1 LALAIAGALMAQPAQ
16 AQYFGQNKVQY
27 RQYDWH
33 SIQSDHFEVF
43 FYPELDS
50 LALRVLDLAEKTN
63 TYLSA
68 RMGHEL
74 THRVPIILYGSH
86 NDFEQTNVTPEILD
100 ASTGGFTEMLRN
112 RVVLP
117 FTGGYE
123 DLRHVVVHELT
134 HAFMFDMLYGG
145 AAGALLARQ
154 SLYQAPLWFAEG
166 LAEYESLG
174 MESNAEM
181 FLRDG
186 TVEGYLPPLPYSGGY
201 IVYKQGQSAIS
212 YLVERYGEERLR
224 DLLRR
229 MRQMH
234 SFDHAFERA
243 LGVSQERFDE
253 QWRQWLRRRYWPTVA
268 SKQQPEEFA
277 RRLTDHRR
285 DQSYVNGAPAIS
297 PQGDRVAFV
306 SDRRQYTDVYL
317 MSAYDGRMLRR
328 LIRGER
334 NVQFEAIPS
343 FRAALT
349 WAPDGRRLALVARG
363 GGHDIL
369 YVVAA
374 SNGHVLNGFD
384 LGCPT
389 LSYPAWSPH
398 ADSIA
403 VVGVRGDRSDIYL
416 VDVKTRRVSRITNDT
431 YDEMELAWRPDGK
444 GITFASDRGAPVVL
458 QPVHQPHSFGSYG
471 IFDLDLASRQV
482 SRVVDTGGEDHCPA
496 WSADGTKLAFVS
508 DRSGTPNIHLFDV
521 RDSSLTQLT
530 DVEGGVMNLSWS
542 RVDDRLVFAAYN
554 RAGVDIFEVR
564 EALSLDPVLKRL
576 KEHMPEAIV
585 SADSIREAVPDSVPA
600 IPSHGA
606 LATDWPDSVNA
617 TPDTTGTATAESV
630 LATAPHPV
638 ARDSLGSNSNSL
650 QSFGDPPWATGQPTD
665 WAGVPNQTPLPIRAP
680 IHEHGG
686 PFAVPDSVLAQRPAK
701 YRGHLSPDYAGG
713 GFYASTLG
721 VIGQTQFAFS
731 DFLGNHSLF
740 ISADLVSDNLAE
752 TNALVGYNYLPRRTQ
767 LSLAVFHFK
776 NYYSSEIS
784 PLGEHL
790 GVPRLFA
797 DRNYGVLLQT
807 AYPFDRFRR
816 LELGY
821 TQMFVERTF
830 YAEDE
835 LGQVYVTGRQYPSV
849 SAPSVALVRDNTL
862 YGWYGP
868 VNGQR
873 SNLTYSQAL
882 PVVANALQY
891 GTVTYDTR
899 HYWDL
904 TRGNT
909 FAARVFVGRSDGPD
923 PQTFQIGGFSTLRGY
938 PDYSILG
945 SRVALA
951 NLELRF
957 PFIQQLGVV
966 GPLPLGLFNL
976 RGVGFLD
983 LGSAWYRGA
992 APPLTYEDAQG
1003 RRRLGALK
1011 MGFGTGIRTTM
1022 FFMIMKLDV
1031 AWRSDLVDVS
1041 QPRWMFS
1048 IGPEF

>member
-1 LALAIAGALMAQPAQ
+1 LVLAAGVFLPQGAQ

-33 SIQSDHFEVF
+33 SIQSDHFEVY

-100 ASTGGFTEMLRN
+100 AGTGGFTEMLRN

-117 FTGGYE
+117 FTGAYE

-212 YLVERYGEERLR
+212 YLVERYGDERLR

-234 SFDHAFERA
+234 SFDHAFQRA

-253 QWRQWLRRRYWPTVA
+253 QWRQWLRKRYWPTVA

-349 WAPDGRRLALVARG
+349 WSPDGQRLALVARG

-369 YVVAA
+369 YVVSA
-374 SNGHVLNGFD
+374 SSGRVLRSFD

-389 LSYPAWSPH
+389 LSYPAWSPRS
-398 ADSIA
+398 DSVA
-403 VVGVRGDRSDIYL
+403 VVGAKGDRSDIYM
-416 VDVKTRRVSRITNDT
+416 VNVKTKKFSRITNDLW
-431 YDEMELAWRPDGK
+431 DEMELTWRPDGRA
-444 GITFASDRGAPVVL
+444 ITFASDRAAPVVL
-458 QPVHQPHSFGSYG
+458 QPQRRVGAYGGYG
-471 IFDLDLASRQV
+471 IFELDLGTGLV
-482 SRVVDTGGEDHCPA
+482 SRVVDTGGEDHSPA
-496 WSADGTKLAFVS
+496 WCADGTKLAFVS
-508 DRSGTPNIHLFDV
+508 DRSGTPNIYLYDL
-521 RDSSLTQLT
+521 RDTTTTQLT
-530 DVEGGVMNLSWS
+530 DVEGGVTSLSWS

-564 EALSLDPVLKRL
+564 EALSLDPVLQRL
-576 KEHMPEAIV
+576 QQHMPQAV
-585 SADSIREAVPDSVPA
+585 VNADSIREALPDSVPPM
-600 IPSHGA
+600 PSHGA
-606 LATDWPDSVNA
+606 LATVWPDSVTA
-617 TPDTTGTATAESV
+617 TPDTMGTAVAENV
-630 LATAPHPV
+630 LDSAPHPV
-638 ARDSLGSNSNSL
+638 ARDSLGNNSL
-650 QSFGDPPWATGQPTD
+650 QSFGDPQWETGQPTP
-665 WAGVPNQTPLPIRAP
+665 WVGMESQSPLPTHAP
-680 IHEHGG
+680 LLEHGG
-686 PFAVPDSVLAQRPAK
+686 PFAVPDSVLSQRPSK

-740 ISADLVSDNLAE
+740 LSADLVSDNLAE
-752 TNALVGYNYLPRRTQ
+752 TNALIGYNYLPRRTQ
-767 LSLAVFHFK
+767 MSLAVFHFK

-790 GVPRLFA
+790 GTPRLFA
-797 DRNYGVLLQT
+797 ERNYGAVVQT

-830 YAEDE
+830 YGEDA
-835 LGQVYVTGRQYPSV
+835 LGQLYVIGHQYPSV
-849 SAPSVALVRDNTL
+849 SAPSVSLVNDNTL
-862 YGWYGP
+862 NGWYGP

-873 SNLTYSQAL
+873 SNFTYTEALPLVDQAL
-882 PVVANALQY
+882 EY
-891 GTVTYDTR
+891 RTFTYDTR

-909 FAARVFVGRSDGPD
+909 LATRGLVGRSDGNN

-945 SRVALA
+945 SRVMLA
-951 NLELRF
+951 NLEFRF

-983 LGSAWYRGA
+983 LGSAWYAGT
-992 APPLTYEDAQG
+992 APPLTVDIDG
-1003 RRRLGALK
+1003 HRRLSALK

-1022 FFMIMKLDV
+1022 FFMIFKLDA
-1031 AWRSDLVDVS
+1031 AWRTDLVDVS